1 MHQFYI
7 AIGDVSVLGDQYLT
21 SCLPKQISVHAVFF
35 IRDIGQIQLV
45 LSLKKSSFLTRLVSS
60 NVSKI

>member
-21 SCLPKQISVHAVFF
+21 SCLPKQISVL
-35 IRDIGQIQLV
+35 LV
-45 LSLKKSSFLTRLVSS
+45 TTFSAKTEIMPEGVLMRVRERERER
-60 NVSKI
+60 